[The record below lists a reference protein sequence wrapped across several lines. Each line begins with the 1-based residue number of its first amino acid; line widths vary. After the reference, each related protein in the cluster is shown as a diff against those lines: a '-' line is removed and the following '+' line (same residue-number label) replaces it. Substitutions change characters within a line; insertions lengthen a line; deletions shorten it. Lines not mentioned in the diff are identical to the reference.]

1 MRIRQIHLGK
11 LSFCLSFLFALG
23 CLTAAAQT
31 TSTSIVGT
39 VVDASG
45 AVLPGAKV
53 TALNTRT
60 GQKRGDVSSSTGDFS
75 FPLLDVGVYDVTVD
89 AQGFKQEI
97 RRSVVLQ
104 INDKLRLDFALQ
116 VGATTEKVEI
126 TASGTTLQTDEAT
139 LGQTIE
145 QRRVEELPLN
155 NRNLGVLAILQPGV
169 QYGPRSGT
177 DGQGFG
183 QRQGSNGVPIPGV
196 GLAFV
201 ANGQRETNQH
211 ATLDG
216 VVATEARVNTIPFSP
231 SPEAVQEFRVLSGS
245 YSAEYGFN
253 SGAQTIIVTKSGGNE
268 FHGSAFEFVR
278 NDVFDAENFFQNYFN
293 AAGATRS
300 KKNSLRQNNFGGVLT
315 GPVMIPKLYDGHNK
329 TFFMVNYEARRRR
342 DGGIAQTANLP
353 PTAFRR
359 GDLSSLLTLATPIYI
374 LDQAK
379 QGLCQATPAS
389 PTTGV
394 NYQEAC
400 FPGNIIPDNRIS
412 PVAKELMKFWPEP
425 QRINPNPLVGVNYT
439 GFERRSLDDTQIFTR
454 VDHNF
459 SEKDKIF
466 GRYAFNDVTY
476 TVIPGDNPNF
486 TYFVAGRNQNLGT
499 AWIHIFNPSFIN
511 EARYGYNR
519 SVDNSLN
526 SRANTNFDIEA
537 LGVTGFRVINDGNRK
552 FTPRET
558 GVPTITVNGFLPLS
572 EQDGGNG
579 FDFNNLHQFND
590 NVTWSHGA
598 HNTKFGFDFRWVDLY
613 RGAANTP
620 RGNITFNGDIANN
633 GFAAFLLGY
642 PSSTGTPEGLP
653 LTYARQKRFAGYATD
668 DWKASRKLTVNLG
681 LRYEFN
687 TPAIDTKGLWRSL
700 SFKNQV
706 NGVPT
711 VIPAIGT
718 PLEFYGAQ
726 KRIFMPRLGLAY
738 RLSDKWVVR
747 SGFGIYYNVHQLNNY
762 TILNLNPPK
771 SGTANFTNSSTGGRI
786 TNTATQP
793 VLTFAA
799 PFGVVSPTL
808 ATGINALDPENY
820 QPYVTQW
827 SLDVQRRL
835 PGEIVVTVG
844 YVGNKG
850 THIDQT
856 VELNSPSPSILPN
869 PGGRRPIPTFI
880 DGPGGPSRGLN
891 RLRWLTADGNSWYHA
906 LQVNAQKRFSAG
918 FQFGVAYTYSKAE
931 GEGYGR
937 NEAGGALP
945 NSYQNP
951 RNRAAEKTRYGFD
964 FRQSLILNF
973 LYELPT
979 LAAFKG
985 NAGKHLF
992 GGWQINSITQLRT
1005 GLPFTV
1011 TQNNTINTIEGHVR
1025 PDRLSDGK
1033 LDTPAVNKW
1042 YDPDAFRVVTCAQP
1056 GAAATTA
1063 GQALNTYLAGF
1074 CHYGSAG
1081 QGILEGPGFKNV
1093 DFSLIKNTQL
1103 TEKLKLQFRAE
1114 IFNLLNTPQFGIPN
1128 TGLNGA
1134 TAFLPNAAS
1143 GAFPTQ
1149 VTASRGPGSIASL
1162 AAPMR
1167 QMQFGLK
1174 LLF

>member
-1 MRIRQIHLGK
+1 MTQYLVRLSRNWSYLFVLLAILGTTV
-11 LSFCLSFLFALG
+11 F
-23 CLTAAAQT
+23 AQT

-45 AVLPGAKV
+45 AVLPGAKI

-60 GQKRGDVSSSTGDFS
+60 GQKREDTTSSTGDFS

-89 AQGFKQEI
+89 ASGFKQEV
-97 RRSVVLQ
+97 RRGVVLQ
-104 INDKLRLDFALQ
+104 INDKLRVDFALQ
-116 VGATTEKVEI
+116 VGATNEKVEVI
-126 TASGTTLQTDEAT
+126 ATGVTLQTDEAT
-139 LGQTIE
+139 LGLTIE

-183 QRQGSNGVPIPGV
+183 QRQGANGVPIPGV

-268 FHGSAFEFVR
+268 FHGSAFEYVR

-293 AAGATRS
+293 APGAARS
-300 KKNSLRQNNFGGVLT
+300 KKNSLRQNDFGGVLT
-315 GPVMIPKLYDGHNK
+315 GPLWIPKVYDGHNK

-342 DGGIAQTANLP
+342 DGGIAQTANHP
-353 PTAFRR
+353 PMAFRN
-359 GDLSSLLTLATPIYI
+359 GDFSSLLALPTPIKI
-374 LDQAK
+374 VDPL
-379 QGLCQATPAS
+379 
-389 PTTGV
+389 TGT
-394 NYQEAC
+394 EFA
-400 FPGNIIPDNRIS
+400 GNIIPANRIS
-412 PVAKELMKFWPEP
+412 APAKEFMKFWPEP
-425 QRINPNPLVGVNYT
+425 QRVNANPLTGINYT
-439 GFERRSLDDTQIFTR
+439 GFERRSLDDTQVFTR
-454 VDHNF
+454 VDHNI
-459 SEKDKIF
+459 SDRDKVF

-476 TVIPGDNPNF
+476 SVIPGDNPNF

-499 AWIHIFNPSFIN
+499 AWIHIFSPSFIN

-519 SVDNSLN
+519 SVDNTLN
-526 SRANTNFDIEA
+526 PRANTSFDVEA
-537 LGVTGFRVINDGNRK
+537 LGVTGFRVVNDGNRK

-558 GVPTITVNGFLPLS
+558 GVPTITVNAFSLLL

-590 NVTWSHGA
+590 NITWSHGA
-598 HNTKFGFDFRWVDLY
+598 HNTKFGFDFRWVDLF

-620 RGNITFNGDIANN
+620 RGNITFSGDIANN

-653 LTYARQKRFAGYATD
+653 LTYARQKRFAGYVTD
-668 DWKASRKLTVNLG
+668 DWKATRKLTLNLG
-681 LRYEFN
+681 LRYEYN

-700 SFKNQV
+700 TFTQQV

-711 VIPAIGT
+711 VVPAIGT
-718 PLEFYGAQ
+718 PLEFYEAQ
-726 KRIFMPRLGLAY
+726 KKLFMPRLGFAY
-738 RLSDKWVVR
+738 RWTDHWVVR
-747 SGFGIYYNVHQLNNY
+747 GGFGIYYNVHQLNNY

-771 SGTANFTNSSTGGRI
+771 SGTANFANSSTGGRI
-786 TNTATQP
+786 TNAATQP
-793 VLTFAA
+793 VLTYAA

-808 ATGINALDPENY
+808 ATGINALDPKNN
-820 QPYVTQW
+820 QPYVSQW

-835 PGEIVVTVG
+835 PGDIVLSVG

-856 VELNSPSPSILPN
+856 VELNAPAPSILPN

-880 DGPGGPSRGLN
+880 DGPGGPSRPLN
-891 RLRWLTADGNSWYHA
+891 RLRWLTSDGNSWYHA
-906 LQVNAQKRFSAG
+906 LQVNAQKRFSKG
-918 FQFGVAYTYSKAE
+918 LQMNVAYTYSKAE

-937 NEAGGALP
+937 NESGGVLP

-964 FRQSLILNF
+964 FRHSMVTSF

-979 LAAFKG
+979 LPLFKD
-985 NAGKHLF
+985 NPGKHVF
-992 GGWQINSITQLRT
+992 GGWQMNSIIQLRS

-1011 TQNNTINTIEGHVR
+1011 TQGNTINTIEGHVR
-1025 PDRLSDGK
+1025 PDRLASGK
-1033 LDTPAVNKW
+1033 LDNPTINKW

-1056 GAAATTA
+1056 GNNADPVGAARNA
-1063 GQALNTYLAGF
+1063 YLAQF

-1114 IFNLLNTPQFGIPN
+1114 IFNLFNTPQFGIPA
-1128 TGLNGA
+1128 TGLNAA
-1134 TAFLPNAAS
+1134 TAFLPTTAG

-1149 VTASRGPGSIASL
+1149 VTASRGPGSISNIV
-1162 AAPMR
+1162 APMR

>member
-1 MRIRQIHLGK
+1 MTNRRTQQDWQWLCLAIL
-11 LSFCLSFLFALG
+11 LVCFCS
-23 CLTAAAQT
+23 AAFAQT
-31 TSTSIVGT
+31 TSTAILGT
-39 VVDASG
+39 VNDASG

-53 TALNTRT
+53 TVLNTKT
-60 GQKRGDVSSSTGDFS
+60 GQKREDVTSSTGDYS

-89 AQGFKQEI
+89 AQGFKQEV
-97 RRSVVLQ
+97 RRGVILQ
-104 INDKLRLDFALQ
+104 INDKLRVDFALQ

-126 TASGTTLQTDEAT
+126 TATTATLQTEEAT

-183 QRQGSNGVPIPGV
+183 QRQGANGVPIPGV

-268 FHGSAFEFVR
+268 WHGSAFEYLR
-278 NDVFDAENFFQNYFN
+278 NDIFDAENFFQNYFN
-293 AAGATRS
+293 APGAARS
-300 KKNSLRQNNFGGVLT
+300 KKNSLRQNDFGGVLT
-315 GPVMIPKLYDGHNK
+315 GPLWIPKLYDGHNK

-342 DGGIAQTANLP
+342 DGGIAQTANHP
-353 PTAFRR
+353 PTAFRN
-359 GDLSSLLTLATPIYI
+359 GDFSSLLALPTPIKI
-374 LDQAK
+374 VDPL
-379 QGLCQATPAS
+379 
-389 PTTGV
+389 TGA
-394 NYQEAC
+394 EFA
-400 FPGNIIPDNRIS
+400 GNIIPSNRIS
-412 PVAKELMKFWPEP
+412 PVAKEFMKFWPEP
-425 QRINPNPLVGVNYT
+425 QRVNANPLSGVNYT
-439 GFERRSLDDTQIFTR
+439 GFEQRKLDDDQAFVR

-476 TVIPGDNPNF
+476 SVIPGDNPNF
-486 TYFVAGRNQNLGT
+486 AYFVAGRNQNLGT
-499 AWIHIFNPSFIN
+499 AWIHIFSPSFIN

-519 SVDNSLN
+519 SVDNTLN
-526 SRANTNFDIEA
+526 PRANTTFDVEA
-537 LGVTGFRVINDGNRK
+537 LGVTGFRVVNDGNRK

-558 GVPTITVNGFLPLS
+558 GVPTISVNSFSSLS

-620 RGNITFNGDIANN
+620 RGNITFSGDIANN

-668 DWKASRKLTVNLG
+668 DWKATRKLTLNLG
-681 LRYEFN
+681 LRYEYN

-700 SFKNQV
+700 TFTQQV

-711 VIPAIGT
+711 VVPAIGT
-718 PLEFYGAQ
+718 PLKFYEAQ
-726 KRIFMPRLGLAY
+726 KKLFMPRLGFAY
-738 RLSDKWVVR
+738 RWTDRWVVR
-747 SGFGIYYNVHQLNNY
+747 GGFGIYYNVHQLNNY

-771 SGTANFTNSSTGGRI
+771 SGTANFANSSTGGRI
-786 TNTATQP
+786 TNAANQP
-793 VLTFAA
+793 VLTYAA

-808 ATGINALDPENY
+808 ATGINALDPAND
-820 QPYVTQW
+820 QPYVSQW

-835 PGEIVVTVG
+835 PFDVVLSAG

-856 VELNSPSPSILPN
+856 VELNSPAPSILAN
-869 PGGRRPIPTFI
+869 PGGRRPIPNFI
-880 DGPGGPSRGLN
+880 DGPGGPLRPLN
-891 RLRWLTADGNSWYHA
+891 RLRWLTSDGNSWYHA
-906 LQVNAQKRFSAG
+906 LQVNAQKRFSKG
-918 FQFGVAYTYSKAE
+918 LQMNVAYTYSKAE

-937 NEAGGALP
+937 NESGGALP

-951 RNRAAEKTRYGFD
+951 RDRAAEKTRYGFD
-964 FRQSLILNF
+964 FRHSLVTSY

-979 LAAFKG
+979 LPMFKD
-985 NAGKHLF
+985 NPGKYIF
-992 GGWQINSITQLRT
+992 GGWQMNGIIQLRS

-1011 TQNNTINTIEGHVR
+1011 TQTNTINTIEGHAR
-1025 PDRLSDGK
+1025 PDRLASGK
-1033 LDTPAVNKW
+1033 LASPTVNKW
-1042 YDPDAFRVVTCAQP
+1042 YNPDAFRVVTCAQP
-1056 GAAATTA
+1056 GSAGTAA
-1063 GQALNTYLAGF
+1063 GQALNSYLAQF

-1093 DFSLIKNTQL
+1093 DFSLLKNTQL
-1103 TEKLKLQFRAE
+1103 TEKVRLQFRAE
-1114 IFNLLNTPQFGIPN
+1114 IFNLFNTPQFGIPN
-1128 TGLNGA
+1128 TGLNAA
-1134 TAFLPNAAS
+1134 TAFLPAAAG

-1149 VTASRGPGSIASL
+1149 VTASRGPGSISSIV
-1162 AAPMR
+1162 APMR

>member
-1 MRIRQIHLGK
+1 MTQRSVFLGWQWFY
-11 LSFCLSFLFALG
+11 LSLPLILVC
-23 CLTAAAQT
+23 TIVPAQT

-45 AVLPGAKV
+45 AVLPGAKITV
-53 TALNTRT
+53 VNTRT
-60 GQKRGDVSSSTGDFS
+60 SQKREDVSSSTGDFS

-89 AQGFKQEI
+89 ANGFKQEI
-97 RRSVVLQ
+97 RRGVVLQ
-104 INDKLRLDFALQ
+104 INDKLRVDFALQ
-116 VGATTEKVEI
+116 VGATNERVEV
-126 TASGTTLQTDEAT
+126 TATSATLQTDEAT
-139 LGQTIE
+139 LGLTVE

-183 QRQGSNGVPIPGV
+183 QRQGANGVPIPGV

-268 FHGSAFEFVR
+268 FHGSAFEYVR

-293 AAGATRS
+293 APGAARS
-300 KKNSLRQNNFGGVLT
+300 KKNSLRQNDFGGVLT
-315 GPVMIPKLYDGHNK
+315 GPLWIPKVYDGHNK
-329 TFFMVNYEARRRR
+329 TFFMVNYETRRRR
-342 DGGIAQTANLP
+342 DGGIAQTANHP
-353 PTAFRR
+353 PTAFRN
-359 GDLSSLLTLATPIYI
+359 GDFSSLLALPTPIKI
-374 LDQAK
+374 VDPL
-379 QGLCQATPAS
+379 
-389 PTTGV
+389 TGA
-394 NYQEAC
+394 EFA
-400 FPGNIIPDNRIS
+400 GNIIPANRIS
-412 PVAKELMKFWPEP
+412 APAKEFMKFWPEP
-425 QRINPNPLVGVNYT
+425 QRVNANPLTGINYT
-439 GFERRSLDDTQIFTR
+439 GFERRSLDDTQVFTR

-459 SEKDKIF
+459 SDRDKVF

-476 TVIPGDNPNF
+476 SVIPGDNPNF

-499 AWIHIFNPSFIN
+499 AWIHIFTPSFIN

-519 SVDNSLN
+519 SVDNTLN
-526 SRANTNFDIEA
+526 PRANTSFDVEA
-537 LGVTGFRVINDGNRK
+537 LGVTGFRVVNDGNRK

-558 GVPTITVNGFLPLS
+558 GVPTITVNAFSTLS

-590 NVTWSHGA
+590 NITWSHGA
-598 HNTKFGFDFRWVDLY
+598 HNTKFGFDFRWVDLF

-653 LTYARQKRFAGYATD
+653 LTYAHQKRFAGYVTD
-668 DWKASRKLTVNLG
+668 DWKATRKLTLNLG
-681 LRYEFN
+681 LRYEYN

-700 SFKNQV
+700 SFTQQV

-711 VIPAIGT
+711 LVPSIGT
-718 PLEFYGAQ
+718 PLEFYKAQ
-726 KRIFMPRLGLAY
+726 KKLFMPRLGFAY
-738 RLSDKWVVR
+738 RWTDHWVVR
-747 SGFGIYYNVHQLNNY
+747 GGFGIYYNVHQLNNY

-771 SGTANFTNSSTGGRI
+771 SGTANFANSSTGGRI
-786 TNTATQP
+786 TNAATQP
-793 VLTFAA
+793 VLTYAA

-808 ATGINALDPENY
+808 ATGINALDPANN
-820 QPYVTQW
+820 QPYVSQW

-835 PGEIVVTVG
+835 PFDVVLSAG

-856 VELNSPSPSILPN
+856 VELNAPAPSILPN

-880 DGPGGPSRGLN
+880 DGPGGPSRPLN
-891 RLRWLTADGNSWYHA
+891 RLRWLTSDGNSWYHA
-906 LQVNAQKRFSAG
+906 LQVNAQKRFSKG
-918 FQFGVAYTYSKAE
+918 LQMNVAYTYSKAE

-937 NEAGGALP
+937 NEAAGALP

-951 RNRAAEKTRYGFD
+951 RDRAAEKTRYGFD
-964 FRQSLILNF
+964 FRHSMVTSF

-979 LAAFKG
+979 LPMFRD
-985 NAGKHLF
+985 NPGKHIF
-992 GGWQINSITQLRT
+992 GGWQMNSIIQLRS

-1011 TQNNTINTIEGHVR
+1011 TQGNTINTLEGHVR
-1025 PDRLSDGK
+1025 PDRLSSGK
-1033 LDTPAVNKW
+1033 LDNPTINKW

-1056 GAAATTA
+1056 GSAATDA
-1063 GQALNTYLAGF
+1063 GRALNSYLAGF

-1114 IFNLLNTPQFGIPN
+1114 IFNLFNTPQFGIPN
-1128 TGLNGA
+1128 TGLNAA
-1134 TAFLPNAAS
+1134 TAFLPTTAG

-1149 VTASRGPGSIASL
+1149 VTPSRGPGSISSIV
-1162 AAPMR
+1162 APMR

>member
-1 MRIRQIHLGK
+1 MTKRLSVLAPLGK
-11 LSFCLSFLFALG
+11 LSFCLSFLFVLG
-23 CLTAAAQT
+23 CLTVSAQT

-53 TALNTRT
+53 TATNTRT
-60 GQKRGDVSSSTGDFS
+60 GQKREDVSSSTGDFS

-97 RRSVVLQ
+97 RRGVLLQ
-104 INDKLRLDFALQ
+104 INDKLRVDFALQ

-126 TASGTTLQTDEAT
+126 TASGATLQTDEAT

-278 NDVFDAENFFQNYFN
+278 NDIFDAENFFQNYFN

-315 GPVMIPKLYDGHNK
+315 GPVIIPKLYDGHNQ
-329 TFFMVNYEARRRR
+329 TFFMVNYETRRRR

-353 PTAFRR
+353 PIAFRN
-359 GDLSSLLTLATPIYI
+359 GDFSSLLALPTPIKI
-374 LDQAK
+374 VDPL
-379 QGLCQATPAS
+379 
-389 PTTGV
+389 TGV
-394 NYQEAC
+394 EFA
-400 FPGNIIPDNRIS
+400 GNIIPTNRIAA
-412 PVAKELMKFWPEP
+412 PAKEFMKFWPEP
-425 QRINPNPLVGVNYT
+425 QRVNANPLTGINYT
-439 GFERRSLDDTQIFTR
+439 GFERRKLDDTQVFTR

-526 SRANTNFDIEA
+526 SRANTNFDVEA
-537 LGVTGFRVINDGNRK
+537 LGVTGFRVVNDGNRK

-558 GVPTITVNGFLPLS
+558 GVPTITVNSFLALS

-598 HNTKFGFDFRWVDLY
+598 HNTKFGFDFRWVDLF

-633 GFAAFLLGY
+633 GFAAFLLGF

-653 LTYARQKRFAGYATD
+653 LTYAHQKRFAGYATD
-668 DWKASRKLTVNLG
+668 DWKATRKLTVNMG
-681 LRYEFN
+681 LRYELN

-700 SFKNQV
+700 TFTQQV

-711 VIPAIGT
+711 VVPAIGT
-718 PLEFYGAQ
+718 PFEFYQSQ
-726 KRIFMPRLGLAY
+726 KKLFMPRLGLAY
-738 RLSDKWVVR
+738 RLSEKWVVR

-771 SGTANFTNSSTGGRI
+771 SGTANFANSSTGGRI
-786 TNTATQP
+786 TNSATQP
-793 VLTFAA
+793 VLTYAA

-808 ATGINALDPENY
+808 ATGINALDPANN
-820 QPYVTQW
+820 QPYVSQW

-835 PGEIVVTVG
+835 PGEFVVTVG

-850 THIDQT
+850 THLDQT
-856 VELNSPSPSILPN
+856 VELNSPAPSILLNPN
-869 PGGRRPIPTFI
+869 GRRPIPTFI
-880 DGPGGPSRGLN
+880 DGPGGPSRPLN
-891 RLRWLTADGNSWYHA
+891 RLRWLTSDGNSWYHA
-906 LQVNAQKRFSAG
+906 LQVNAQKRFSKG
-918 FQFGVAYTYSKAE
+918 VQLGVAYTYSKAE

-937 NEAGGALP
+937 NEGAGSIP

-964 FRQSLILNF
+964 FRHSLITNF
-973 LYELPT
+973 LYEIPT
-979 LAAFKG
+979 LPMFRD
-985 NAGKHLF
+985 NPGKHIF
-992 GGWQINSITQLRT
+992 GGWQTNGIIQLRS
-1005 GLPFTV
+1005 GLPFSV
-1011 TQNNTINTIEGHVR
+1011 TQTNTINTIEGHVR
-1025 PDRLSDGK
+1025 PDRLSSGK
-1033 LDTPAVNKW
+1033 LDTPTINKW
-1042 YDPDAFRVVTCAQP
+1042 YDPDAFRVVTCQQP
-1056 GAAATTA
+1056 GNNTDPAGAAR
-1063 GQALNTYLAGF
+1063 NVYLAQF

-1093 DFSLIKNTQL
+1093 DFSLMKNTQV

-1114 IFNLLNTPQFGIPN
+1114 IFNLFNTPQFGLPN
-1128 TGLNGA
+1128 SGLNG
-1134 TAFLPNAAS
+1134 TFLPTAAN

-1149 VTASRGPGSIASL
+1149 VTPSRGPGSISSL

>member
-1 MRIRQIHLGK
+1 MTNLVPRRIGQLA
-11 LSFCLSFLFALG
+11 CLFMLFSFLNLHSF
-23 CLTAAAQT
+23 AQT
-31 TSTSIVGT
+31 TSTTILGT
-39 VVDASG
+39 VTDASG

-53 TALNTRT
+53 TVTNLKT
-60 GQKRGDVSSSTGDFS
+60 GVKREDVASSTGDYS
-75 FPLLDVGVYDVTVD
+75 FPLLDVGEYEVTVT
-89 AQGFKQEI
+89 ANGFKQEV
-97 RRSVVLQ
+97 RRNVILQ
-104 INDKLRLDFALQ
+104 INDKNRLDFAMQ
-116 VGATTEKVEI
+116 VGATTERVEV
-126 TASGTTLQTDEAT
+126 TANGATLQTDDAT
-139 LGQTIE
+139 LGLTVE

-183 QRQGSNGVPIPGV
+183 QRQGANGVPIPGV

-268 FHGSAFEFVR
+268 WHGSAFEYLR
-278 NDVFDAENFFQNYFN
+278 NDIFDAENFFQNYFN
-293 AAGATRS
+293 APGAARS
-300 KKNSLRQNNFGGVLT
+300 KKNSLRQNDFGGVLT
-315 GPVMIPKLYDGHNK
+315 GPFWIPKVYDGHNK

-342 DGGIAQTANLP
+342 DGGIAQQANHP
-353 PTAFRR
+353 PTAFRN
-359 GDLSSLLTLATPIYI
+359 GDFSSLLALPTPIKI
-374 LDQAK
+374 VDPL
-379 QGLCQATPAS
+379 
-389 PTTGV
+389 TGT
-394 NYQEAC
+394 EFA
-400 FPGNIIPDNRIS
+400 GNIIPANRITNT
-412 PVAKELMKFWPEP
+412 AKELMKFWPEP
-425 QRINPNPLVGVNYT
+425 QRINTNPLTGINYN
-439 GFERRSLDDTQIFTR
+439 GFEQRKLDDDQAFVR

-476 TVIPGDNPNF
+476 SVIPGDNPNF

-499 AWIHIFNPSFIN
+499 GWIHLFNSSLIN

-519 SVDNSLN
+519 SVDNTLN
-526 SRANTNFDIEA
+526 PRANTNFDVET
-537 LGVTGFRVINDGNRK
+537 LGMTGFRVVNDGNRK
-552 FTPRET
+552 FTSRET
-558 GVPTITVNGFLPLS
+558 GVPTITVNAFSTLS

-590 NVTWSHGA
+590 NLTWSHGA

-620 RGNITFNGDIANN
+620 RGNLTFNGDIANN
-633 GFAAFLLGY
+633 GFAAFLLGF

-653 LTYARQKRFAGYATD
+653 LTFARQKRFAGYATD
-668 DWKASRKLTVNLG
+668 DWKASRKLTLNLG
-681 LRYEFN
+681 LRYEYN

-700 SFKNQV
+700 TFTQQV

-711 VIPAIGT
+711 VVPNIGT
-718 PLEFYGAQ
+718 PLEFYEAQ
-726 KRIFMPRLGLAY
+726 KKLFMPRLGLAY
-738 RLSDKWVVR
+738 RLSDQWVVR
-747 SGFGIYYNVHQLNNY
+747 GGFGIYYNVHQLNNY

-771 SGTANFTNSSTGGRI
+771 SGTANFANSSLGGRI
-786 TNTATQP
+786 NNDPTQP

-808 ATGINALDPENY
+808 ATGINALDPANN
-820 QPYVTQW
+820 QPYVSQW

-835 PGEIVVTVG
+835 PFDLVLSAG

-856 VELNSPSPSILPN
+856 VELNAPAPSILAN
-869 PGGRRPIPTFI
+869 PGGRRPIRTFI
-880 DGPGGPSRGLN
+880 DGVGGPLRPLN
-891 RLRWLTADGNSWYHA
+891 RLRWLTSDGNSWYHA
-906 LQVNAQKRFSAG
+906 FQFNAQKRFSKG
-918 FQFGVAYTYSKAE
+918 FQMNVAYTYSKAE

-937 NEAGGALP
+937 NEAAGALP

-951 RNRAAEKTRYGFD
+951 KDRAAEKTRYGFD
-964 FRQSLILNF
+964 FRHSLVANY

-979 LAAFKG
+979 LAIFKD
-985 NAGKHLF
+985 NPGKYFF
-992 GGWQINSITQLRT
+992 GGWQMNGIIQLRS

-1011 TQNNTINTIEGHVR
+1011 TQTNTINTLEGHVR
-1025 PDRLSDGK
+1025 PDRLSSGK
-1033 LDTPAVNKW
+1033 LDNPTVDKW

-1056 GAAATTA
+1056 GETT
-1063 GQALNTYLAGF
+1063 G
-1074 CHYGSAG
+1074 
-1081 QGILEGPGFKNV
+1081 
-1093 DFSLIKNTQL
+1093 
-1103 TEKLKLQFRAE
+1103 
-1114 IFNLLNTPQFGIPN
+1114 
-1128 TGLNGA
+1128 
-1134 TAFLPNAAS
+1134 PNAAA
-1143 GAFPTQ
+1143 G
-1149 VTASRGPGSIASL
+1149 IARNQYL
-1162 AAPMR
+1162 A
-1167 QMQFGLK
+1167 QF
-1174 LLF
+1174 

>member
-1 MRIRQIHLGK
+1 MTDHRVQQGWQWLC
-11 LSFCLSFLFALG
+11 LAFLLVCFCS
-23 CLTAAAQT
+23 AAFAQT
-31 TSTSIVGT
+31 TSTTIVGT
-39 VVDASG
+39 VLDASG

-53 TALNTRT
+53 TVLNTRT
-60 GQKRGDVSSSTGDFS
+60 GQKREDATSSTGDYS

-89 AQGFKQEI
+89 AQGFKQEV
-97 RRSVVLQ
+97 RRGVVLQ
-104 INDKLRLDFALQ
+104 INDKLRVDFALQ
-116 VGATTEKVEI
+116 VGATTEKIEI
-126 TASGTTLQTDEAT
+126 TAATATLQTEEAT

-183 QRQGSNGVPIPGV
+183 QRQGANGVPIPGV

-268 FHGSAFEFVR
+268 WHGSAFEYLR

-293 AAGATRS
+293 APGAARS
-300 KKNSLRQNNFGGVLT
+300 KKNSLRQNDFGGVLT
-315 GPVMIPKLYDGHNK
+315 GPLWIPKIYDGHNK

-342 DGGIAQTANLP
+342 DGGIAQTANHP
-353 PTAFRR
+353 PLAFRN
-359 GDLSSLLTLATPIYI
+359 GDFSSLLALPTPIKI
-374 LDQAK
+374 VDPL
-379 QGLCQATPAS
+379 
-389 PTTGV
+389 TGA
-394 NYQEAC
+394 EFA
-400 FPGNIIPDNRIS
+400 GNIIPSNRIS
-412 PVAKELMKFWPEP
+412 PVAKEFMKFWPEP
-425 QRINPNPLVGVNYT
+425 QRVNANPLTGINYT
-439 GFERRSLDDTQIFTR
+439 GFEQRKLDDDQAFVR

-476 TVIPGDNPNF
+476 SVIPGDNPNF
-486 TYFVAGRNQNLGT
+486 AYFVAGRNQNVGT
-499 AWIHIFNPSFIN
+499 AWIHIFTPSFIN

-519 SVDNSLN
+519 SVDNTLN
-526 SRANTNFDIEA
+526 PRANTNFDVET
-537 LGVTGFRVINDGNRK
+537 LGLTGFRVVNDSNRK

-558 GVPTITVNGFLPLS
+558 GVPTISVNSFSGLS

-598 HNTKFGFDFRWVDLY
+598 HNSKFGFDFRRLALF

-620 RGNITFNGDIANN
+620 RGGLTFSGDIANN

-642 PSSTGTPEGLP
+642 PSNTTTPEGLP
-653 LTYARQKRFAGYATD
+653 LTDTRQKRFAGYALD
-668 DWKASRKLTVNLG
+668 DWKATRKLTLNLG
-681 LRYEFN
+681 LRYEYN
-687 TPAIDTKGLWRSL
+687 TPAIDIKGLWRSL
-700 SFKNQV
+700 SFTQLT
-706 NGVPT
+706 NGLPT
-711 VIPAIGT
+711 FIPAIGT
-718 PLEFYGAQ
+718 PFEFYEAQ
-726 KRIFMPRLGLAY
+726 KTLFMPRLGFAF
-738 RLSDKWVVR
+738 RPTDHWVVR
-747 SGFGIYYNVHQLNNY
+747 GGFGIYYNVHQLNNY

-771 SGTANFTNSSTGGRI
+771 SGTSTFTNTATGGRI
-786 TNTATQP
+786 TNAANQP
-793 VLTFAA
+793 VLTYTA
-799 PFGVVSPTL
+799 PFGTVSPTS
-808 ATGINALDPENY
+808 ATGINALDPDNH
-820 QPYVTQW
+820 QPYVSQW

-835 PGEIVVTVG
+835 PFDTVLSVG

-850 THIDQT
+850 THLDNR
-856 VELNSPSPSILPN
+856 VELNAPAPSILPN
-869 PGGRRPIPTFI
+869 PNGRRPIPSFV
-880 DGPGGPSRGLN
+880 DGPGGPVRPLN
-891 RLRWLTADGNSWYHA
+891 MLRWLTSDANSWYHA
-906 LQVNAQKRFSAG
+906 LQVNAQKRFSRG
-918 FQFGVAYTYSKAE
+918 LQLNISYTYSKAE

-937 NEAGGALP
+937 NESGGALP
-945 NSYQNP
+945 NTYQNP
-951 RNRAAEKTRYGFD
+951 HDRAAEKTRYGFD
-964 FRQSLILNF
+964 FRHSAVISF

-979 LAAFKG
+979 IPAFKD
-985 NAGKHLF
+985 NIGKHIF
-992 GGWQINSITQLRT
+992 GGWQMNGIIQLRS

-1011 TQNNTINTIEGHVR
+1011 TQTNTINTIEGHVR
-1025 PDRLSDGK
+1025 PDRLSSGK
-1033 LDTPAVNKW
+1033 LDDPTINKW
-1042 YDPDAFRVVTCAQP
+1042 YDPDAFRVVTCQQP
-1056 GAAATTA
+1056 GANTAA
-1063 GQALNTYLAGF
+1063 GQALNQYLTQF

-1093 DFSLIKNTQL
+1093 DFSLLKNTQL
-1103 TEKLKLQFRAE
+1103 TEKVRLQFRAE
-1114 IFNLLNTPQFGIPN
+1114 IFNLFNTPQFGIPN

-1134 TAFLPNAAS
+1134 TAFLPSTAG

-1149 VTASRGPGSIASL
+1149 VTASRGPGSISSIV
-1162 AAPMR
+1162 APMR

>member
-1 MRIRQIHLGK
+1 M
-11 LSFCLSFLFALG
+11 
-23 CLTAAAQT
+23 
-31 TSTSIVGT
+31 
-39 VVDASG
+39 
-45 AVLPGAKV
+45 
-53 TALNTRT
+53 
-60 GQKRGDVSSSTGDFS
+60 
-75 FPLLDVGVYDVTVD
+75 
-89 AQGFKQEI
+89 
-97 RRSVVLQ
+97 
-104 INDKLRLDFALQ
+104 
-116 VGATTEKVEI
+116 
-126 TASGTTLQTDEAT
+126 
-139 LGQTIE
+139 
-145 QRRVEELPLN
+145 
-155 NRNLGVLAILQPGV
+155 

-183 QRQGSNGVPIPGV
+183 QRQGANGVPIPGV

-268 FHGSAFEFVR
+268 WHGSAFEYLR

-293 AAGATRS
+293 AAGAARS
-300 KKNSLRQNNFGGVLT
+300 KKNSLRQNDFGGVLT
-315 GPVMIPKLYDGHNK
+315 GPLWVPKVYDGHNK

-342 DGGIAQTANLP
+342 DGGIAQTANHP
-353 PTAFRR
+353 PLAFRN
-359 GDLSSLLTLATPIYI
+359 GDFSSLLALPTPIKI
-374 LDQAK
+374 VDPLTGAEFT
-379 QGLCQATPAS
+379 GNMIPA
-389 PTTGV
+389 
-394 NYQEAC
+394 
-400 FPGNIIPDNRIS
+400 NRIS
-412 PVAKELMKFWPEP
+412 APAKEFMKFWPEP
-425 QRINPNPLVGVNYT
+425 QRVNANPLTGVNYT
-439 GFERRSLDDTQIFTR
+439 GFEQRKLDDDQAFVR

-466 GRYAFNDVTY
+466 GRYAFDEVTY
-476 TVIPGDNPNF
+476 SVIPGDNPNF

-499 AWIHIFNPSFIN
+499 AWIHIFSPSFIN

-519 SVDNSLN
+519 SVDNTLN
-526 SRANTNFDIEA
+526 PRANTSFDVEA
-537 LGVTGFRVINDGNRK
+537 LGVTGFRVVNDGNRK

-558 GVPTITVNGFLPLS
+558 GVPTITVNAFSTLS

-590 NVTWSHGA
+590 NLTWSHGA
-598 HNTKFGFDFRWVDLY
+598 HNTKFGFDFRWVDLF

-668 DWKASRKLTVNLG
+668 DWKATRKLTLNLG
-681 LRYEFN
+681 LRYEYN

-700 SFKNQV
+700 TFTQQV

-711 VIPAIGT
+711 VVPNIGT
-718 PLEFYGAQ
+718 PFEFYEAQ
-726 KRIFMPRLGLAY
+726 KKLFMPRLGFAY
-738 RLSDKWVVR
+738 RWTDRWVVR
-747 SGFGIYYNVHQLNNY
+747 GGFGIYYNVHQLNNY

-771 SGTANFTNSSTGGRI
+771 SGTANFANSSTGGRI
-786 TNTATQP
+786 TNAATQP
-793 VLTFAA
+793 VLTYAA

-808 ATGINALDPENY
+808 ATGINALDPKND
-820 QPYVTQW
+820 QPYVSQW

-835 PGEIVVTVG
+835 PGDIVLSVG

-856 VELNSPSPSILPN
+856 VELNAPAPSILAN

-880 DGPGGPSRGLN
+880 DGAGGPSRPLN
-891 RLRWLTADGNSWYHA
+891 RLRWLTSDGNSWYHA
-906 LQVNAQKRFSAG
+906 LQVNAQKRFSKG
-918 FQFGVAYTYSKAE
+918 LQMNVAYTYSKAE

-937 NEAGGALP
+937 NESGGALP

-951 RNRAAEKTRYGFD
+951 HNRAAEKTRYGFD
-964 FRQSLILNF
+964 FRHSLVTSY

-979 LAAFKG
+979 LPLFKD
-985 NAGKHLF
+985 NPGKYVF
-992 GGWQINSITQLRT
+992 GGWQINSIIQLRS

-1011 TQNNTINTIEGHVR
+1011 TQTNTINTIEGHVR
-1025 PDRLSDGK
+1025 PDRLASGK
-1033 LDTPAVNKW
+1033 LDTPTVNKW

-1056 GAAATTA
+1056 GSATTTA
-1063 GQALNTYLAGF
+1063 GQALNSYLAGF
-1074 CHYGSAG
+1074 CHFGSAG

-1093 DFSLIKNTQL
+1093 DFSLIKNTQV
-1103 TEKLKLQFRAE
+1103 TEKFKLQFRAE
-1114 IFNLLNTPQFGIPN
+1114 IFNLFNTPQFGIPA
-1128 TGLNGA
+1128 TGLNAA
-1134 TAFLPNAAS
+1134 TAFLPTATG

-1149 VTASRGPGSIASL
+1149 VTASRGPGSISSIV
-1162 AAPMR
+1162 APMR